1 MMFYFSGRERKDMVI
16 QGSVFSV
23 LFSSMNGIGYLFT
36 DEIGTKEMRKLCRKD
51 NLNRKDAWD

>member
-16 QGSVFSV
+16 EGSVFSV
-23 LFSSMNGIGYLFT
+23 SSSSMNGIGYLFT

-51 NLNRKDAWD
+51 AWD